1 MLFIQLSESFNNHE
15 VHLLILTDNKTD
27 EQVSIEA
34 KNMKDPD
41 APLLQNTF
49 ASSVTGEAT
58 TTPGFDI
65 NYAPHKSQGLQSA
78 SDMWIDKSKLFDVL
92 SKEKIDLDS
101 IKKLSRQ

>member
-1 MLFIQLSESFNNHE
+1 M
-15 VHLLILTDNKTD
+15 TDNKKD

-34 KNMKDPD
+34 KNIKGPD
-41 APLLQNTF
+41 APPLQNNTF

-78 SDMWIDKSKLFDVL
+78 SDMWIDKSKLVDVL

-101 IKKLSRQ
+101 IKKLSRH